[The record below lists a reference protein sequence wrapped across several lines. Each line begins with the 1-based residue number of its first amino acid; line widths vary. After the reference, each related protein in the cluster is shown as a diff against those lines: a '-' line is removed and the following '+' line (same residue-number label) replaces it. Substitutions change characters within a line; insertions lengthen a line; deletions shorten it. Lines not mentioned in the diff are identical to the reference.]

1 MSNIN
6 IFHAVGHGGPHL
18 ATRTHARTARH
29 ALEHHTATTPPDH
42 DIIID
47 FTDVDAMTYPYA
59 DEFLGN
65 YYASTV
71 LQTPTTTGIVLHGLN
86 DDTRET
92 IALCLHLRGLLAVE
106 THQLR
111 LVGAPEHLQFTYQC
125 ATALFRF
132 RASDLARQLNTSLSN
147 ANNRLAR
154 LVAGRTLRRTR
165 STSHASGG
173 KEFIY
178 TVPA

>member
-1 MSNIN
+1 MSKIN
-6 IFHAVGHGGPHL
+6 IFHVIGHGAPCL

-29 ALEHHTATTPPDH
+29 ALEHHTATTPPAH
-42 DIIID
+42 DILID
-47 FTDVDAMTYPYA
+47 LTNVDAMTYPYA

-71 LQTPTTTGIVLHGLN
+71 LQTPTTTGILLHGLN

-92 IALCLHLRGLLAVE
+92 IALCLQLRRLLAAE
-106 THQLR
+106 TSLR
-111 LVGAPEHLQFTYQC
+111 LVGAPEYLQLTYQH
-125 ATALFRF
+125 AVALQTF
-132 RASDLARQLNTSLSN
+132 RASDLARRLGATPSN
-147 ANNRLAR
+147 ANNRLAW

-165 STSHASGG
+165 SANLVSGG

-178 TVPA
+178 TVPT